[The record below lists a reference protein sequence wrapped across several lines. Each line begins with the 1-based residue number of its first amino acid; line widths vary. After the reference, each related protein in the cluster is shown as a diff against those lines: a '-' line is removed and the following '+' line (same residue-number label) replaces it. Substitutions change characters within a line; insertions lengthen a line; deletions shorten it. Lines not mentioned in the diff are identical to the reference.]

1 METNE
6 DDSVFSENAPAI
18 KQEPGTTKAKTPS
31 STTAGGGGEST
42 SKGGRRMSVSKERKQ
57 SNSTAAASTPATAAS
72 SSGGGGGGGG
82 GGDVPAINI
91 TSPEGEPPYYHWC
104 PHHQSVLLQLCCIVQ
119 TLAVKC
125 PTAFITVKVLSG
137 KGGASSREST
147 AKAITPLSQLPLRLV
162 DLPMPKSLNSDLQKK
177 VHIITN
183 GQNMPTQLRSLS
195 FLCVQFLVII
205 LTSTNS
211 IIVKF
216 MLQTVVICCYLLTF
230 QLVPALVSA
239 DQEISQRIKA
249 GESRWSSTTVA
260 DLQNTSE
267 GVDNDYMYR
276 NS

>member
-18 KQEPGTTKAKTPS
+18 KQESGTTKAKTPS

-183 GQNMPTQLRSLS
+183 G
-195 FLCVQFLVII
+195 
-205 LTSTNS
+205 
-211 IIVKF
+211 
-216 MLQTVVICCYLLTF
+216 
-230 QLVPALVSA
+230 
-239 DQEISQRIKA
+239 
-249 GESRWSSTTVA
+249 
-260 DLQNTSE
+260 
-267 GVDNDYMYR
+267 
-276 NS
+276 